1 MASQGVSE
9 EAKQHWRNGNAL
21 FEENKYAEAVAEFSL
36 AIKTDPEYSD
46 AYFNRGLS
54 ERLLQDF
61 EASKQDFE
69 HVLALEQNSPDAMV
83 LLGDISEEMGN
94 MLEAKQWYEKA
105 LIAKPDYAEAKTR
118 LDKVNEILSGKAVV
132 PPGSA
137 AANVDVGGETVI
149 EEGQIKKVAFYKSN
163 MRFDSV
169 IGMNKT
175 KKYLTDNIILAMQH
189 PELFKKYGKKQGL
202 GLILYGPPGTGK
214 CVAKGT
220 LVPTMHG
227 LFPIEQLHMGREED
241 TAYALEMPIESI
253 DGVRRTSHFYYGGR
267 KKTLK
272 ITTEHGFEIEGTL
285 VHPILVLD
293 SDGNISWKKLGDIK
307 KGDCAI
313 VPNKI
318 NLQGVDTEVDED
330 TAYLM
335 GLLTGDGHIA
345 SHSKIVLSNKEKD
358 IISFFESYLNKRG
371 IELHHSKSR
380 KYDHYINN
388 KDFADNMH
396 SLGIAAVPSYQKRVP
411 HAVMRAKPEI
421 VRAFLSG
428 LFDTDA
434 TGISKVRNIEYATT
448 SKELAKEVQMLLLS
462 FGVFS
467 TITRHRSFYTYK
479 GIRKAVRNAYRVFL
493 GQHDTRLFA
502 ERIGFRSL
510 AKKKTYENL
519 KEGMEGPSIKRDF
532 VPAQVLKKLG
542 AKLKDK
548 RYSEGKR
555 NTSYEML
562 ARLIKG
568 LEIDKDLAWIMETKP
583 HFSRISGIEESENE
597 VFDLSVPDSHSFIA
611 NGLVAHNTFI
621 VNAISGESGANVI
634 IARINQIID
643 MYSGNTEKNLHAI
656 FEQARQNPPCIIFF
670 DELDALGVKRGGGGE
685 GAGGS
690 AMRLAVNQF
699 LVEMNG
705 LESNPGGIFVIGAT
719 NNPWDIDPALKRS
732 GRFGDRIY
740 ISPPDYA
747 SRKSLFDFYTK
758 HTPRQ
763 NLDFDRLARAT
774 MGFSGADIAAL
785 CDKAIMTP
793 LLHEFE
799 SKKERKL
806 STKDLLDILKD
817 KDTGGSSLDEWYFMV
832 KKEVI
837 STTETQIVNGK
848 KQVTVKEGKLSAEEK
863 VLYKTMVNDI
873 KKNTNP
879 FIIFIKK
886 FMRFFALY
894 IF

>member
-214 CVAKGT
+214 
-220 LVPTMHG
+220 
-227 LFPIEQLHMGREED
+227 
-241 TAYALEMPIESI
+241 
-253 DGVRRTSHFYYGGR
+253 
-267 KKTLK
+267 
-272 ITTEHGFEIEGTL
+272 
-285 VHPILVLD
+285 
-293 SDGNISWKKLGDIK
+293 
-307 KGDCAI
+307 
-313 VPNKI
+313 
-318 NLQGVDTEVDED
+318 
-330 TAYLM
+330 
-335 GLLTGDGHIA
+335 
-345 SHSKIVLSNKEKD
+345 
-358 IISFFESYLNKRG
+358 
-371 IELHHSKSR
+371 
-380 KYDHYINN
+380 
-388 KDFADNMH
+388 
-396 SLGIAAVPSYQKRVP
+396 
-411 HAVMRAKPEI
+411 
-421 VRAFLSG
+421 
-428 LFDTDA
+428 
-434 TGISKVRNIEYATT
+434 
-448 SKELAKEVQMLLLS
+448 
-462 FGVFS
+462 
-467 TITRHRSFYTYK
+467 
-479 GIRKAVRNAYRVFL
+479 
-493 GQHDTRLFA
+493 
-502 ERIGFRSL
+502 
-510 AKKKTYENL
+510 
-519 KEGMEGPSIKRDF
+519 
-532 VPAQVLKKLG
+532 
-542 AKLKDK
+542 
-548 RYSEGKR
+548 
-555 NTSYEML
+555 
-562 ARLIKG
+562 
-568 LEIDKDLAWIMETKP
+568 
-583 HFSRISGIEESENE
+583 
-597 VFDLSVPDSHSFIA
+597 
-611 NGLVAHNTFI
+611 TFI